1 MKLVRRKRKRESLLF
16 LWVGEGYF
24 IANERGEKVIW
35 VHDPF
40 TVMEYYPSRHGENTA
55 MAEGLEM
62 RPRRRYPKR
71 RLRPKKGR
79 PLIYLPPNW
88 EQLLLP
94 WPWPR
99 RK

>member
-24 IANERGEKVIW
+24 IANSRGEKVIW

-55 MAEGLEM
+55 MIEGLEM
-62 RPRRRYPKR
+62 RPRRRAPKR
-71 RLRPKKGR
+71 RLRPRKGR
-79 PLIYLPPNW
+79 PLIYPPPGW
-88 EQLLLP
+88 EQLTFP
-94 WPWPR
+94 FPFVT

>member
-16 LWVGEGYF
+16 LWVGEGYY
-24 IANERGEKVIW
+24 IANERGKKVIF

-62 RPRRRYPKR
+62 RPRRRVPKR
-71 RLRPKKGR
+71 RLRPRKGR
-79 PLIYLPPNW
+79 SLIFLPPGW
-88 EQLLLP
+88 EQLTFP
-94 WPWPR
+94 FPFTR